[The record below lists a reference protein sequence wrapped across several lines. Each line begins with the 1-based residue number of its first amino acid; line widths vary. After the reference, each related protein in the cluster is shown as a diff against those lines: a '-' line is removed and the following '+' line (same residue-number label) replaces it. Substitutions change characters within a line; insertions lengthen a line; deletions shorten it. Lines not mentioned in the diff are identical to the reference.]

1 MVPNFGRTSEGLE
14 MKISIRMTKG
24 LLEEIH
30 MDLSRPHAFAHERV
44 GFIACALSSTSAGG
58 QLILA
63 SDYWPIADE
72 DYERDPTVGA
82 MMSSAAIRKA
92 LEFAYNH
99 PVSMLH
105 VHQHD
110 HRGRPEFS
118 KVDLSEGRKFVPDF
132 WKVRP
137 KMPHGLMV
145 LSKNAATAAIW
156 DPVTKEPRYVDE
168 ISIVGRPIMTFRS
181 RR

>member
-1 MVPNFGRTSEGLE
+1 MRTTF
-14 MKISIRMTKG
+14 RMTKA

-30 MDLSRPHAFAHERV
+30 SDLSRPHAFAHERV
-44 GFIACALSSTSAGG
+44 GFIACVRSSTSSG

-63 SDYWPIADE
+63 STYMPVADQ

-82 MMSSAAIRKA
+82 MMGSAAIRKA

-99 PVSMLH
+99 PVSMFH
-105 VHQHD
+105 VHRHE

-118 KVDLSEGRKFVPDF
+118 KVDWSEGALFVPDF
-132 WKVRP
+132 WKVRAS
-137 KMPHGLMV
+137 MPHGLLV
-145 LSKNAATAAIW
+145 LSRNAATSAVW
-156 DPVTKEPRYVDE
+156 DPLSKVPRYVDE
-168 ISIVGRPIMTFRS
+168 INIVGRPLMTFRS